1 MKNLENNRAS
11 ILWIDDEIELLKPH
25 VLYLKEK
32 GYSLHTSSNGIDAL
46 KSIKKRNFDLILLDQ
61 VMPGIDGLSL
71 LKEIKNLKPHIPV
84 IIITKNEEEWLMDE
98 IISERTAGYLTK
110 PVNPSQI
117 FSACKKILEGDYLFE
132 NKNTN
137 LYIKNINELNFMINN
152 SSTIFD
158 WYNIYKE
165 LVQWNLFLDNTSDEN
180 LLNPLYNQFEIA
192 NNNFNNFY
200 IDNFPKW
207 LSSNDDNRPLMSMD
221 VIKKKIVPEINDS
234 KKILF
239 IIIDC
244 LRLDQALTIIKP
256 FQKYFDID
264 FDFHVSL
271 IPSATPF
278 SRNAIFSGSNLYE
291 IQKNDEE
298 NWNKIIQLNSTMN
311 VSEEDLLN
319 KNLKRLLQRKINH
332 KYFKI
337 NFANQGNKFY
347 SHLKEYNNLDLI
359 SLVVNFIDLITHHRD
374 SSNVIKDILSDE
386 NSYRSIVK
394 TWFDNSWIPKTIKL
408 AGEMGYKIFLTTDH
422 GSVKVKKAIKI
433 AGDKQTSSGI
443 RFKYGNNLNCE
454 RNVGLTI
461 KKPEDYGLPYFT
473 KNTNYIIAK
482 NQNYF
487 VYKTDFNNYVKK
499 LNNSFQHG
507 GISMEE
513 LLIPMIKLT
522 YR

>member
-1 MKNLENNRAS
+1 
-11 ILWIDDEIELLKPH
+11 
-25 VLYLKEK
+25 
-32 GYSLHTSSNGIDAL
+32 
-46 KSIKKRNFDLILLDQ
+46 
-61 VMPGIDGLSL
+61 
-71 LKEIKNLKPHIPV
+71 
-84 IIITKNEEEWLMDE
+84 MD
-98 IISERTAGYLTK
+98 
-110 PVNPSQI
+110 
-117 FSACKKILEGDYLFE
+117 F
-132 NKNTN
+132 
-137 LYIKNINELNFMINN
+137 
-152 SSTIFD
+152 
-158 WYNIYKE
+158 
-165 LVQWNLFLDNTSDEN
+165 
-180 LLNPLYNQFEIA
+180 
-192 NNNFNNFY
+192 
-200 IDNFPKW
+200 
-207 LSSNDDNRPLMSMD
+207 
-221 VIKKKIVPEINDS
+221 IKKKIVPEIDDS

-278 SRNAIFSGSNLYE
+278 SRNAIFSGSNLSE
-291 IQKNDEE
+291 IQKNDQE

-337 NFANQGNKFY
+337 NFGNQGNKFY

-374 SSNVIKDILSDE
+374 GSNVIKDILSDE

-408 AGEMGYKIFLTTDH
+408 AGEMGYNIFLTTDH

-454 RNVGLTI
+454 RNEGLTI
-461 KKPEDYGLPYFT
+461 KKPEDYGLPHFT

-499 LNNSFQHG
+499 FNNSFQHG